1 VSTEIDLDIGG
12 MTCSA
17 CVARIE
23 KKLTKLEGVSA
34 SVNLA
39 TNRARVILPADLNV
53 DTVIATIEK
62 AGYSASLHKDEL
74 REASHP
80 SLTKLVIC
88 AVLTL
93 PVAVLAMIPVLQFPG
108 WQWVSL
114 SLTTPVVLW
123 GAWGFHCTMA
133 LNLRHRSTTMD
144 TLVSLGI
151 GASYLWSLYALF
163 FGEAGQIGMRMVFHW
178 LPSRQDATMMLYL
191 EVASVLTVLILLGRY
206 LEARAS
212 TRSSQAIRSLL
223 DMGAKDATLIRDGH
237 ELLVPI
243 TELTPGDLFLI
254 RPGDKVA
261 TDGVVAEGHSAVDQS
276 LLTGESIPVD
286 VGPGDL
292 VVGATLNTHGRLIV
306 EATRVGADTQLAQMG
321 RLLEQAQM
329 GKAPV
334 QRLADRISSVFVP
347 IVIAI
352 AVVTLIIWLIVTH
365 NTPQAFGAAVS
376 VLVIA
381 CPCALGLAT
390 PAALMVGTGR
400 GAQLGILIKGAQVLE
415 STRKIDTV
423 VLDKTGTVTT
433 GTMTV
438 ADVVTTAD
446 ISRDRLLTVAA
457 ALESNSEHPIARA
470 IVTAAPPGL
479 PSVIEFRS
487 HPGLGVEAKIID
499 ETSLG
504 MVRVGQVSWVN
515 QSAEVPPGLDL
526 TGSGTTIVA
535 VAWDN
540 LIRGFITIADLVK
553 PTSEQ
558 AVTQLRELGL
568 TPHLVTGDNPEV
580 AHRIAKEVG
589 IAKVL
594 ASVLPHDKVRIVA
607 DLQAQGHVVA
617 MVGDGVNDA
626 AALAQADLGIA
637 MGSGS
642 DVAIEA
648 SDITLVRPD
657 LLAAADAV
665 RLSRETLSRIKVN
678 LFWAFAYNVAAI
690 PAAVLG
696 LLNPMIAGAAMAFSS
711 IFVLQN
717 SLRIARFQPI
727 MRNPSEKSRLN
738 AGILG
743 ECPERL

>member
-1 VSTEIDLDIGG
+1 MSTEIDLDIGG

>member
-1 VSTEIDLDIGG
+1 